1 MLVVLANKEEPDP
14 MPAPVQK
21 LPISI
26 AAISAAEKSDGRRGL
41 DEARVLAIV
50 EAEYIL
56 EAIRR

>member
-1 MLVVLANKEEPDP
+1 MPVP
-14 MPAPVQK
+14 MQK
-21 LPISI
+21 LPISPQ
-26 AAISAAEKSDGRRGL
+26 APSPTEKSDGRRVL